1 MKKFLSK
8 ASGNLQNIPGWRTGR
23 RIVVFESDDWGSIR
37 MPSKDVYNN
46 LISRGFKIDGSDYN
60 RLDSLENN
68 DDLLMLY
75 EVLRS
80 HKDKNG
86 NPAIMTA
93 NLIVANPDFKKIK
106 ESEFTQFFYEPVIET
121 LQRYPNHDNVVK
133 LWKEGVKERLFYPQF
148 HGREHVNVVRWLEAL
163 RQKTPEIMVTFDY
176 ETTFSGNGDYNFMEV
191 LDFNSHDDISLMKE
205 SISDGLN
212 LFEHIIGYRSKS
224 FIPPCYTWD
233 SSVEET
239 LYKCGV
245 RYIQGLVVQLL
256 PTGSFGKYKKR
267 YHFLGGKNKL
277 GQYYLVRNAFFE
289 PSLSKS
295 TDTVGE
301 CLNRIETAFRWHK
314 PAIIGTHRI
323 NFIGSIDVRN
333 RERNLRFLDEL
344 LRRML
349 QKWPDIEFMT
359 SEQLGDLIAETK

>member
-1 MKKFLSK
+1 MSRSLRKVLSK
-8 ASGNLQNIPGWRTGR
+8 ASGNLLNIPGWRTGR
-23 RIVVFESDDWGSIR
+23 RIVIFESDDWGSIR
-37 MPSKDVYNN
+37 MPSRDVYNN
-46 LISRGFKIDGSDYN
+46 LISKGFKIDGSDYN
-60 RLDSLENN
+60 RLDSLESN

-80 HKDKNG
+80 HRDKNG
-86 NPAIMTA
+86 NAAIITV
-93 NLIVANPDFKKIK
+93 NLIVANPDFKKIR

-121 LQRYPNHDNVVK
+121 LKRYPNHDNVVK
-133 LWKEGVKERLFYPQF
+133 LWKEGAKERLFYPQF
-148 HGREHVNVVRWLEAL
+148 HGREHVNVVRWMEAL
-163 RQKTPEIMVTFDY
+163 QQRTPEIMVTFDY

-212 LFEHIIGYRSKS
+212 LFEQIFGYRSKS

-233 SSVEET
+233 SSIEET
-239 LYKCGV
+239 LYECGV
-245 RYIQGLVVQLL
+245 RYIQGLVVQLQ

-295 TDTVGE
+295 TDPVGE
-301 CLNRIETAFRWHK
+301 CLNRIEIAFRWHK
-314 PAIIGTHRI
+314 PAVISTHRI
-323 NFIGSIDVRN
+323 NFIGSLDVRN

-344 LRRML
+344 LRRMYKL
-349 QKWPDIEFMT
+349 SLDIEFT
-359 SEQLGDLIAETK
+359 ISQSLED